1 MASLSDKEIII
12 IGSGPAG
19 ISAALYAHRSGVK
32 TTVIGK
38 DGGAL
43 LKTGEIDNY
52 YGFPETISGR
62 ELIERGLAQA
72 KRLGVN
78 VIMDEVVNL
87 GFGDK
92 LLVKTTAKEYEA
104 DAVILA
110 TGASRQTP
118 EIKGLSD
125 FEGKGVSYCAA
136 CDAFFYKGKDVAV
149 LGCCDYALH
158 EAMELLP
165 IAKSVALI
173 TNGEKPID
181 HAPPEIRIITDKIA
195 EFSGDGHLDTVTFV
209 NGGTL
214 HVAGVFIAI
223 GVAGSGD
230 LAKKIGAETNKNRIV
245 VDVQMATSIPGLY
258 AAGDCTGGILQIS
271 KAVYEGGRAGV
282 EAVKYLR
289 SADRRI
295 DEQN

>member
-1 MASLSDKEIII
+1 MSSLADKGIVI

-43 LKTGEIDNY
+43 MKTDEIENY
-52 YGFPETISGR
+52 YGFPDTITGK
-62 ELIERGLAQA
+62 ELVDRGISQA
-72 KRLGVN
+72 KRLGVT
-78 VIMDEVVNL
+78 VIQDEVVGL
-87 GFGDK
+87 GFDSK
-92 LLVKTTAKEYEA
+92 LLIKTAESEFEA

-118 EIKGLSD
+118 KIKGLLD
-125 FEGKGVSYCAA
+125 FEGRGVSYCAT

-165 IAKSVALI
+165 VANSVTLM

-181 HAPPEIRIITDKIA
+181 HIPPEIRIITDKITA
-195 EFSGDGHLDTVTFV
+195 FSGDGHLDTVRFE
-209 NGGTL
+209 NGDAL
-214 HVAGVFIAI
+214 HVDGVFIAV

-230 LAKKIGAETNKNRIV
+230 LAKKIGAETSKNRIV
-245 VDVQMATSIPGLY
+245 VDTQMATNVPGLF

-271 KAVYEGGRAGV
+271 KAVYEGARAGV

-289 SADRRI
+289 STERSV
-295 DEQN
+295 

>member
-1 MASLSDKEIII
+1 MSSLADKEIVI

-43 LKTGEIDNY
+43 MKTDEIENY
-52 YGFPETISGR
+52 YGFPDTITGK
-62 ELIERGLAQA
+62 ELVDRGISQA

-78 VIMDEVVNL
+78 VIQEEVVGL
-87 GFGDK
+87 GFDSK
-92 LLVKTTAKEYEA
+92 LLIKTAESEFEA

-118 EIKGLSD
+118 KIKGLLD
-125 FEGKGVSYCAA
+125 FEGKGVSYCAT

-165 IAKSVALI
+165 VANSVTLM

-181 HAPPEIRIITDKIA
+181 HIPPEIRIITDKIA
-195 EFSGDGHLDTVTFV
+195 AFSGDVHLDTVRFE
-209 NGGTL
+209 NDGAL
-214 HVAGVFIAI
+214 HVDGVFIAI

-245 VDVQMATSIPGLY
+245 VDMQMATNVPGLF

-271 KAVYEGGRAGV
+271 KAVYEGARAGV

-289 SADRRI
+289 SAERSV
-295 DEQN
+295 

>member
-1 MASLSDKEIII
+1 MASLAEKEIII
-12 IGSGPAG
+12 IGCGPAG
-19 ISAALYAHRSGVK
+19 ISAALYVHRSGVK

-43 LKTGEIDNY
+43 LKTDEIENY
-52 YGFPETISGR
+52 YGFPEMITGR
-62 ELIERGLAQA
+62 ELVARGISQA

-78 VIMDEVVNL
+78 VISDEVVDL
-87 GFGDK
+87 GFGSK
-92 LLVKTTAKEYEA
+92 MQIKSTEKVYEA

-118 EIKGLSD
+118 KIKGLSD
-125 FEGKGVSYCAA
+125 FEGKGVSYCAT

-165 IAKSVALI
+165 VARSVTLV

-181 HAPPEIRIITDKIA
+181 HIPQEIRIITDQIA
-195 EFSGDGHLDTVTFV
+195 EFSGNGHLDRVTFK
-209 NGGTL
+209 NGDAL
-214 HVAGVFIAI
+214 QVSGVFIAI

-245 VDVQMATSIPGLY
+245 VDANMATNIPGLY

-271 KAVYEGGRAGV
+271 KAVYEGARAGT

-289 SADRRI
+289 SVG
-295 DEQN
+295 NGV